1 MATAR
6 IENLLDP
13 TFVDGLRDLS
23 MEDIRAKRAEILEV
37 EVGLSL
43 LRRVVQGRLDIVL
56 SDLHRRSGG
65 EPADL
70 AALVDQ
76 LPGILADQGRP
87 AGIGR
92 LSTLMA
98 PADADNLT
106 AEVDAVANPTRLSS
120 LPSMDEEEV
129 RTLADKL
136 AELERST
143 SGQRRL
149 LLDRLDVVQ
158 EEIVRRYKDGEASV
172 DSLLK

>member
-6 IENLLDP
+6 IEHLLDP
-13 TFVDGLRDLS
+13 VFVDGLRDLP
-23 MEDIRAKRAEILEV
+23 MEEVRAKRAECIEV

-65 EPADL
+65 APADL
-70 AALVDQ
+70 GALVDQ

-87 AGIGR
+87 AGMGR
-92 LSTLMA
+92 LSTLIA
-98 PADADNLT
+98 PADVDDLT
-106 AEVDAVANPTRLSS
+106 AEVDAVADPARLSS
-120 LPSMDEEEV
+120 LPSMDEDDV
-129 RTLADKL
+129 RALADRF

-143 SGQRRL
+143 SDQRRQ
-149 LLDRLDVVQ
+149 LLDRIDVLQ
-158 EEIVRRYKDGEASV
+158 EEIVRRYRDGEASV